1 LEEIDKENPK
11 EAKMKYYE
19 CDYEVEASRKYLAL
33 RLLLHH
39 KDSCCANKMRKKR
52 KTTKCNQ
59 CDFAINESVDMKRH
73 MRDIHLVK
81 TDSTS
86 PPPKK
91 KKSVTEE
98 LNDKIEEMEA
108 EVSPLDDLSFT
119 FEDMEIDTEKDEPFD
134 ERSRKMD
141 EKILDKERRNEEE
154 EVVLQRKK
162 SSIDKKKKKV
172 AIVNA
177 EKAKQMKLKQKQ
189 KIKDDKKKEKKRKRV
204 EDNSSVGG
212 RKFRIPNIKEI
223 PENCKH
229 LVKENDVLYAVPGD
243 GCCGPNCAA
252 AFLFQDEIF
261 GPKLRRRMNMFF
273 SKHWY
278 KRYQYISQE
287 EAKRW
292 RY

>member
-1 LEEIDKENPK
+1 MHRNIKDIVRPRNKKDGIESEMIEEKTGAMKESGDLISLEANKIVNQLLDDIVYISDEEGHETDSEVNLEEIDKENPK

-39 KDSCCANKMRKKR
+39 KDSCCENKMRKKR

-59 CDFAINESVDMKRH
+59 CDFTINESVDMKRH

-134 ERSRKMD
+134 ERSLKWMRK
-141 EKILDKERRNEEE
+141 
-154 EVVLQRKK
+154 
-162 SSIDKKKKKV
+162 
-172 AIVNA
+172 
-177 EKAKQMKLKQKQ
+177 
-189 KIKDDKKKEKKRKRV
+189 
-204 EDNSSVGG
+204 
-212 RKFRIPNIKEI
+212 
-223 PENCKH
+223 
-229 LVKENDVLYAVPGD
+229 Y
-243 GCCGPNCAA
+243 
-252 AFLFQDEIF
+252 
-261 GPKLRRRMNMFF
+261 
-273 SKHWY
+273 
-278 KRYQYISQE
+278 
-287 EAKRW
+287 
-292 RY
+292 